1 MESKRQISI
10 IKKKSIN
17 LNYYN
22 AYSYICCTK
31 TTLMAIYSELEAEF
45 SEPMSLV
52 GLDFKNEYTKALQSF
67 DGFDFPREEKY
78 KAVKGVLQEILDQYS
93 KTKPKTEMGKVGRFF
108 AKILKV
114 ILPFIKFKRK

>member
-1 MESKRQISI
+1 MV
-10 IKKKSIN
+10 
-17 LNYYN
+17 
-22 AYSYICCTK
+22 
-31 TTLMAIYSELEAEF
+31 MYSELEAEF

-67 DGFDFPREEKY
+67 GGFDFPREEKY